1 MNFAIIGTNFISDR
15 FCEAAA
21 FVPEAKISGVYS
33 RGADTG
39 RAFAEKH
46 GIAKAYT
53 SLDEMLADKEIDA
66 VYVASPTLLH
76 KEHSIKAMSCGKD
89 VLCEKMI
96 GVSLEDFLE
105 MKQAAEKYGRVL
117 TEAMRPDFDPNMDI
131 IASAVTRLGKIRRAA
146 FEYCQYSSRY
156 DRFLAG
162 ELMNAFDPKMK
173 NSALSDIGIY
183 PLHFCVRL
191 FGAPSG
197 LAAKS
202 LFVRGGFEGLGSI
215 VLDYGDMLA
224 NVTYSKITESATP
237 SVIDGE
243 LGSLIFDRVN
253 APTYAKI
260 KYRNGKEEA
269 LPIVPYENNMN
280 FEISAFIKQVE
291 KGENEFLGISEAT
304 MRLVNLAYESAGVS
318 FPTE

>member
-21 FVPEAKISGVYS
+21 SVSEVKIVAVYS

-46 GIAKAYT
+46 GIDKVYT
-53 SLDEMLADKEIDA
+53 NLDEMLSDSDIRA
-66 VYVASPTLLH
+66 VYVASPTMLH
-76 KEHSIKAMSCGKD
+76 KEHSIKAMSFGKD

-96 GVSLEDFLE
+96 GASLEDFLE
-105 MKQAAEKYGRVL
+105 MAQAAKKYGRVL
-117 TEAMRPDFDPNMDI
+117 TEAMRPDFDPNMEI
-131 IASAVTRLGKIRRAA
+131 IANAVSRLGKIRRAS

-156 DRFLAG
+156 DRFLSG

-191 FGAPSG
+191 FGTPMG

-202 LFVRGGFEGLGSI
+202 LFLKGGFEGLGSA
-215 VLDYGDMLA
+215 VLDYGDMIA
-224 NVTYSKITESATP
+224 TVTYSKITESATP

-260 KYRNGKEEA
+260 KYRNGKEES
-269 LPIVPYENNMN
+269 LPITPYENNMN

-291 KGENEFLGISEAT
+291 KGENEFLRISDAT
-304 MRLVNLAYESAGVS
+304 MRLVDAIYKSAGIS
-318 FPTE
+318 FPSE